1 MAGPDRAYK
10 GWDHV
15 ANNFLK
21 HKDIKE
27 EPFKQSTFVTA
38 SSLTT
43 IATFASSSEG
53 SWLEVHPIA
62 AFGSTNS
69 ELERIQDNKSS

>member
-1 MAGPDRAYK
+1 VGPGFAYK
-10 GWDHV
+10 GSGHA

-21 HKDIKE
+21 HKDIKVD
-27 EPFKQSTFVTA
+27 PFTLTTFVIA
-38 SSLTT
+38 SSLST
-43 IATFASSSEG
+43 IAAFASSSEG

-62 AFGSTNS
+62 AFGNTNS